1 MFLVF
6 LPKEIKID
14 MPLRKSLNY
23 KYLFCLIILIMKKLI
38 ILLFSFLILIVV
50 TIFIIQFLEKT
61 IPQKISERHQL
72 IEIFLA
78 NNNLDN
84 IKKLL
89 VDLQETES
97 FLIEKK
103 PRGMRPIESFFT
115 EYSPTSKEEIR
126 ATLHKKD
133 LIQKIKNSLA
143 TIDLKIAKDHT
154 QNNVNLSAS
163 EKFQN
168 IVDGDYGWG
177 IASYQDFI
185 DVIMETYHEF
195 LYPDK
200 KTEIEKLYKIQDI
213 LIYYVLISLIVIFCI
228 NIFVL
233 IVYFIILKTKFKVSD
248 FDFKNYKNQ
257 IIQTAI
263 SIILLLYIAL
273 DPAMHLNNDG
283 LVTLSKI
290 VISTISF
297 YFVWLMKDKKSFF
310 FLLFILL
317 GILFNPLIQFEDVF
331 EETLWQVIIFTAMI
345 IFFIYANLN
354 FKKQKKD

>member
-1 MFLVF
+1 M
-6 LPKEIKID
+6 
-14 MPLRKSLNY
+14 
-23 KYLFCLIILIMKKLI
+23 LIMKKLI
-38 ILLFSFLILIVV
+38 MLSLSFLILIVITLF
-50 TIFIIQFLEKT
+50 TIQSLKKT
-61 IPQKISERHQL
+61 INQKSIEREQL

-89 VDLQETES
+89 LDLQETES

-103 PRGMRPIESFFT
+103 PRGMRPIESFIPGKT
-115 EYSPTSKEEIR
+115 YSPSTKEEIR

-133 LIQKIKNSLA
+133 LIQKIKNSLV
-143 TIDLKIAKDHT
+143 TIDLQIAKDHT

-168 IVDGDYGWG
+168 IVDEDYGWG
-177 IASYQDFI
+177 IDGYQHFI
-185 DVIMETYHEF
+185 NVIMNTYHEF

-200 KTEIEKLYKIQDI
+200 QIEIYKLDKTQDMLNNCILKI
-213 LIYYVLISLIVIFCI
+213 LIIIFCI

-257 IIQTAI
+257 IIQTSI
-263 SIILLLYIAL
+263 SIILLLYIVL
-273 DPAMHLNNDG
+273 DPVMRLHNDG
-283 LVTLSKI
+283 VITLSKI

-297 YFVWLMKDKKSFF
+297 YFVWLMKDRKSFF

-317 GILFNPLIQFEDVF
+317 GILFNPLIQFE
-331 EETLWQVIIFTAMI
+331 EEATILLSFPAII